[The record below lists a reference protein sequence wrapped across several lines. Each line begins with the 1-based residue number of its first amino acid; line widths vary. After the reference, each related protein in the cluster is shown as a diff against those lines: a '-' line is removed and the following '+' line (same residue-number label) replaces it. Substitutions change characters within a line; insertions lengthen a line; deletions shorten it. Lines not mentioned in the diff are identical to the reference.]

1 MCPSSCMKLQAA
13 RGRAWCIIDDRG
25 AGLMKQK
32 LRYGEKL
39 MIKGHKDHQNTQCST
54 FRAFIS
60 THNCIAMI
68 STASHTK

>member
-1 MCPSSCMKLQAA
+1 
-13 RGRAWCIIDDRG
+13 
-25 AGLMKQK
+25 MKQK